1 MGGTSS
7 LRELFGFRS
16 GDKANLVNVALFADT
31 DELFSELCSG
41 VTPAAV
47 AAHLDIDATGVR
59 CFAASNV
66 LGLNVV
72 IQNALGGGGPAT
84 LHGDNLG
91 KSFASRI
98 LDMEIPVPDAFVEI
112 LRSRPDVTW
121 ATDILDG
128 INKTQS
134 ADSARR

>member
-1 MGGTSS
+1 MSGTSS

-16 GDKANLVNVALFADT
+16 GDKANLVNVALFADR
-31 DELFSELCSG
+31 DALFIALCEG
-41 VTPAAV
+41 VTPPVV
-47 AAHLDIDATGVR
+47 ATHLNIDAAEVR
-59 CFAASNV
+59 CFPAPNV

-72 IQNALGGGGPAT
+72 VQNALGGGGPAT

-98 LDMEIPVPDAFVEI
+98 LDIEIPVPDAFVEI
-112 LRSRPDVTW
+112 QRSRPDVTW